1 MKLLLWKL
9 LLGLI
14 GLVVIGVLV
23 CGCGLVDHSP
33 VITGLEADK
42 TVLLPSEVIN
52 IECNASGVD
61 GGTLSYNWSTSGG
74 AIHARGSGESA
85 GWTAPAELGNYTITV
100 NVTDEEGNWA
110 VRSVT
115 IRVRLNHPPIITIL
129 KFCDDWIVPSGKCQL
144 ECLAE
149 DLDSGDIL
157 TYEWEAEGGNISGS
171 GSPVTWTAPEE
182 PGIYNISVVVRD
194 ELDAE
199 TRTSLPIV
207 VAAEQP
213 APVIQSLT
221 VTTNIPAYIRQKSG
235 GYEILQ
241 KSEHCTL
248 ECIAADPNDGELHYI
263 WSTERGGISGNG
275 AKVTWTLPPSSAEG
289 FVITVMVADGR
300 GGIASE
306 DVTIKVRS
314 CFCGG

>member
-9 LLGLI
+9 LLGI
-14 GLVVIGVLV
+14 ISLVVIGVLV
-23 CGCGLVDHSP
+23 CGCGLISDSP
-33 VITGLEADK
+33 VITSLEADK
-42 TVLLPSEVIN
+42 TVLLPSEVIY
-52 IECNASGVD
+52 IECNATGVD
-61 GGTLSYNWSTSGG
+61 GGNLSYNWSASGG
-74 AIHARGSGESA
+74 AIHVRRSGEAA
-85 GWTAPAELGNYTITV
+85 GWTAPDEPGNYTITV

-149 DLDSGDIL
+149 DLDSDDIL
-157 TYEWEAEGGNISGS
+157 TYEWETEGGNISDS
-171 GSPVTWTAPEE
+171 GSSVTWTAPEE
-182 PGIYNISVVVRD
+182 LGIYNISVVVGD

-221 VTTNIPAYIRQKSG
+221 VTTDIPAYIRQKSG

-241 KSEHCTL
+241 KSEYCTL
-248 ECIAADPNDGELHYI
+248 ECIASDLNDGELHYI
-263 WSTERGGISGNG
+263 WSTERGGISGSG
-275 AKVTWTLPPSSAEG
+275 AKVTWTLPPSSTEG
-289 FVITVMVADGR
+289 FVITVTVADGR

-306 DVTIKVRS
+306 AVTIKVRS
-314 CFCGG
+314 CFCG

>member
-1 MKLLLWKL
+1 MKLLLWKW

-23 CGCGLVDHSP
+23 CGCGLISDSP
-33 VITGLEADK
+33 VITSLEADK
-42 TVLLPSEVIN
+42 AVLLPSEVIN

-61 GGTLSYNWSTSGG
+61 EGTLSYNWSASGG

-157 TYEWEAEGGNISGS
+157 TYEWEAEGGNISDS
-171 GSPVTWTAPEE
+171 GSSVTWTAPEE
-182 PGIYNISVVVRD
+182 LGIYNISVVVGD

-221 VTTNIPAYIRQKSG
+221 VTTDNPGYIRQKSG
-235 GYEILQ
+235 GYIILQ
-241 KSEHCTL
+241 KSGYCTL

>member
-1 MKLLLWKL
+1 MKLLLWKW

-23 CGCGLVDHSP
+23 CGCGLANHFP
-33 VITGLEADK
+33 VITSLEADK
-42 TVLLPSEVIN
+42 TVLLPSKVVN
-52 IECNASGVD
+52 IECNATGVD
-61 GGTLSYNWSTSGG
+61 GGNLSYNWAASGG
-74 AIHARGSGESA
+74 AIHARKSGEYA
-85 GWTAPAELGNYTITV
+85 GWTAPDELGNYTITV

-115 IRVRLNHPPIITIL
+115 IRVRLNHPPIITSL
-129 KFCDDWIVPSGKCQL
+129 KFCDDWIVPLGKCQL

-149 DLDSGDIL
+149 DLDSDDIL

-171 GSPVTWTAPEE
+171 GSSVAWTAPEE
-182 PGIYNISVVVRD
+182 LGIYNISVVVGD

-221 VTTNIPAYIRQKSG
+221 VTTNVPAYIRQKSG

-241 KSEHCTL
+241 KSEYCTL
-248 ECIAADPNDGELHYI
+248 ECIASDLNDDELHYI
-263 WSTERGGISGNG
+263 WSTERGGISGSG
-275 AKVTWTLPPSSAEG
+275 AKVTWTLPPSSTEG

-306 DVTIKVRS
+306 AVTIKVRS
-314 CFCGG
+314 CFCG

>member
-1 MKLLLWKL
+1 MKLLLWKW

-23 CGCGLVDHSP
+23 CGCGLANRSP
-33 VITGLEADK
+33 VIISLEADK
-42 TVLLPSEVIN
+42 TVLLPSKTVN
-52 IECNASGVD
+52 IECNATDVD
-61 GGTLSYNWSTSGG
+61 GGNLSYNWSASRG
-74 AIHARGSGESA
+74 AIHARGSGEYA
-85 GWTAPAELGNYTITV
+85 GWTAPDEPGNYTIMV

-115 IRVRLNHPPIITIL
+115 IRVRLNHPPIITNL
-129 KFCDDWIVPSGKCQL
+129 KFCDDWIVPSGKCQV

-149 DLDSGDIL
+149 DLDSDDIL
-157 TYEWEAEGGNISGS
+157 TYEWETEGGNISGS
-171 GSPVTWTAPEE
+171 GSSVTWTAPEE
-182 PGIYNISVVVRD
+182 PGIYNTTVVVRD

-221 VTTNIPAYIRQKSG
+221 VTTNVPAYIRQKSG

-241 KSEHCTL
+241 KSEYCTL
-248 ECIAADPNDGELHYI
+248 ECIASDLNDGELHYI
-263 WSTERGGISGNG
+263 WSTERGGISGSG
-275 AKVTWTLPPSSAEG
+275 AKVTWTLPPSSTEG

-306 DVTIKVRS
+306 AVTIRVRS
-314 CFCGG
+314 CFCG

>member
-1 MKLLLWKL
+1 
-9 LLGLI
+9 
-14 GLVVIGVLV
+14 
-23 CGCGLVDHSP
+23 
-33 VITGLEADK
+33 
-42 TVLLPSEVIN
+42 
-52 IECNASGVD
+52 
-61 GGTLSYNWSTSGG
+61 
-74 AIHARGSGESA
+74 
-85 GWTAPAELGNYTITV
+85 
-100 NVTDEEGNWA
+100 
-110 VRSVT
+110 
-115 IRVRLNHPPIITIL
+115 
-129 KFCDDWIVPSGKCQL
+129 
-144 ECLAE
+144 
-149 DLDSGDIL
+149 L

-171 GSPVTWTAPEE
+171 GSSVTWTAPEE
-182 PGIYNISVVVRD
+182 PGMYNISVVVRD

-213 APVIQSLT
+213 VPVIQSLT

-241 KSEHCTL
+241 KSEYCTL

>member
-1 MKLLLWKL
+1 MKLLLWKW

-14 GLVVIGVLV
+14 GLVIIGVLV

-61 GGTLSYNWSTSGG
+61 GGTLSYNWSMSGG

-85 GWTAPAELGNYTITV
+85 GWTAPVELGNYTIMV

-182 PGIYNISVVVRD
+182 PGIYNITVVVRD

-241 KSEHCTL
+241 KSEYCTL

-263 WSTERGGISGNG
+263 WSTERGGISGSG